1 SITLSPS
8 GTRVVFCPTSG
19 APLQVWD
26 AGADKVT
33 QIVVDGQRLAFLDE
47 DTLAALSTYPS
58 GFDMFAITVLS
69 LKSPLQRQTTA
80 VTGAQGRVEPQIS
93 GWIDPP
99 DPEDTSHR
107 PRPRVVLSG
116 QDGFAIATLGYQN
129 RTLSYRYAS
138 LWPVSEDPV
147 KPAAIAAQDGLLA
160 VSVGSRVIVFESHPQ
175 TSNGAVPVSFW
186 SFACTARGMWTC
198 TRDDPP
204 MLRFDAFDGAAAR
217 T

>member
-1 SITLSPS
+1 QGDTTLLAVADLKQVAAHPFVEYRRLRASSQSITLSPS

-80 VTGAQGRVEPQIS
+80 VAGAQGRVEPQIS

-99 DPEDTSHR
+99 APEDTSHR
-107 PRPRVVLSG
+107 
-116 QDGFAIATLGYQN
+116 
-129 RTLSYRYAS
+129 
-138 LWPVSEDPV
+138 
-147 KPAAIAAQDGLLA
+147 
-160 VSVGSRVIVFESHPQ
+160 
-175 TSNGAVPVSFW
+175 
-186 SFACTARGMWTC
+186 
-198 TRDDPP
+198 
-204 MLRFDAFDGAAAR
+204 
-217 T
+217 